1 MVGTLMLAFGST
13 ALAATESRVLDD
25 FSELGAWTAGAS
37 EDVKATA
44 VRRPGGGVCLRYDF
58 GRVSGYAV
66 LRRALPLDLPA
77 HYALV
82 LRLSGKGP
90 ANAFQFKLVDAGGDN
105 VWWYQQPA
113 FKAPRQP
120 TDLKMRRREI
130 TFAWGPTSQRELKQA
145 ATIEL
150 VVASGP
156 GGRGE
161 LCFERLTLQTLPLP
175 KDAVEVRQN
184 EGETAGRRFREMVFS
199 QPRELNGVMLHAPAG
214 GTIAGATLQVM
225 DDTQHWRP
233 VARIPRSSRNTLP
246 LWLAQTE
253 TTAVR
258 VIADKGEPPQI
269 EAADVNTWRTPND
282 MLAALARTQ
291 PRGRMPRAFLN
302 EQNYW
307 TLVGIDGGG
316 AQAALMSEDGAIE
329 PRKAG
334 PSVEPFIVDEAGRT
348 VSWADVGIEHSLREN
363 HLPIPQVRWAA
374 DDVALTVE
382 AAGQGAAG
390 QTQTLAHYT
399 LRNPMAAPRSV
410 TLVLAIRPW
419 QVNPPQQFLNT
430 AGGIAP
436 ISRLTWSDNQ
446 LLVNGRVML
455 KTLDQ
460 PDAVEGAAFERDD
473 LLDPAKPGPKL
484 TTLTDARGLAS
495 ARLRWRIELPP
506 GASRTIALA
515 LPAGPQIAP
524 PQPMEATAA
533 AWHERLNRVQF
544 AVPPSLQPI
553 VDTLRTALAH
563 ILISRDGVALQPGTR
578 SYARSWIRDGAMMT
592 TSLLRLGEVNAARD
606 FVNGYAKHLFA
617 NGKVPCCV
625 DARGADPVAE
635 NDSHGQFIHAVAEVW
650 RYTGD
655 DAFARALWPQVDAA
669 ARYMEQLRQS
679 ERIAANHDGERSAFF
694 GMMPASISHEGYS
707 AKPMH
712 SYWDNFW
719 ALAGWRS
726 AAQLAAAFGSPTR
739 TAELTA
745 QRDEFRNDLAASL
758 RAAVAQHRIDHLP
771 GAAELGD
778 FDPSSST
785 MIFNPA
791 GAESLV
797 PPALLQSTWSRY
809 WQHVTSRRD
818 GSRDWDDYT
827 PYELRSASAFLHLNQ
842 PERARGLLDD
852 LMRDRR
858 PAGWNGWAEVVGR
871 DPRKPRFV
879 GDMPHAWISSDFIRA
894 ALDLF
899 AYERESDQ
907 ALVLGAGLS
916 PDEWKAASLAV
927 RGLRTPWGAID
938 WRITAGDG
946 ASRLRVEVKALTREP
961 PGGVWLA
968 WPPSRPRPVA
978 RVGGRTLSW
987 TDSML
992 RLPSSGAEL
1001 TLELRDVE
1009 QPTAR

>member
-1 MVGTLMLAFGST
+1 MAAIVPLMFALGST
-13 ALAATESRVLDD
+13 PLAATESRLLDD
-25 FSELGAWTAGAS
+25 FSDAGAWTAGAS
-37 EDVKATA
+37 EDVKAAA
-44 VRRPGGGVCLRYDF
+44 VRRPGKGLCLRYDF

-66 LRRALPLDLPA
+66 LRRALPLELPA

-90 ANAFQFKLVDAGGDN
+90 ANAFQFKLLDAGGDN

-113 FKAPRQP
+113 FGAPRKP
-120 TDLKMRRREI
+120 TDI

-145 ATIEL
+145 AAIEL

-161 LCFERLTLQTLPLP
+161 LCFERLTLHTLPVP
-175 KDAVEVRQN
+175 TEAVEVRQN
-184 EGETAGRRFREMVFS
+184 EGESAGRRFRELVFS
-199 QPRELNGVMLHAPAG
+199 QPRELNGVMLRAPTG
-214 GTIAGATLQVM
+214 GTVAGATVQAM
-225 DDTQHWRP
+225 DDAQRWQP
-233 VARIPRSSRNTLP
+233 VARIRRSSRSSLP

-258 VIADKGEPPQI
+258 VVADKGEPPQI
-269 EAADVNTWRTPND
+269 EAADVNTWPTPND

-291 PRGRMPRAFLN
+291 PRGRMPRAFVK

-316 AQAALMSEDGAIE
+316 AQAALLSEDGAIE

-334 PSVEPFIVDEAGRT
+334 PSVEPFILDEAGRT
-348 VSWADVGIEHSLREN
+348 ISWADTRIEHSLREN
-363 HLPIPQVRWAA
+363 HLPIPQVRWAT

-390 QTQTLAHYT
+390 RAQTLAHYT
-399 LRNPMAAPRSV
+399 LRNPTAAPRSV

-436 ISRLTWSDNQ
+436 ITRLAWSNNQ
-446 LLVNGRVML
+446 LRVNGRTML
-455 KTLDQ
+455 QALSP
-460 PDAVEGAAFERDD
+460 PDAVEGAAFEHDD

-484 TTLTDARGLAS
+484 TTLADPRGLAS

-506 GASRTIALA
+506 GASRTIALR
-515 LPAGPQIAP
+515 LPAGAQTEP
-524 PQPMEATAA
+524 PQPMEATEA

-544 AVPPSLQPI
+544 GAPPSLQPV

-563 ILISRDGVALQPGTR
+563 ILISRDGNALQPGTR

-592 TSLLRLGEVNAARD
+592 TSLLRLGEPDAARA
-606 FVNGYAKHLFA
+606 FVNWYATHLFA

-625 DARGADPVAE
+625 DVRGADPVAE

-655 DAFARALWPQVDAA
+655 DAFARDLWPKVDAA

-679 ERIAANHDGERSAFF
+679 ERIAANQKGERIAFF
-694 GMMPASISHEGYS
+694 GVMPASISHEGYS

-719 ALAGWRS
+719 ALAGWRN
-726 AAQLAAAFGSPTR
+726 AAQLAAAFGSPAR
-739 TAELTA
+739 TAELAA
-745 QRDEFRNDLAASL
+745 QRDEFLTDLAASL

-791 GAESLV
+791 GAEGLV
-797 PPALLQSTWSRY
+797 PPALLQSTWNRY

-871 DPRKPRFV
+871 DPRKVRFV

-907 ALVLGAGLS
+907 ALVLGAGLL
-916 PDEWKAASLAV
+916 PEEWEAASFSV
-927 RGLRTPWGAID
+927 RGLRTPWGALSWD
-938 WRITAGDG
+938 ITAG
-946 ASRLRVEVKALTREP
+946 ASASSLRVEVKALSRAP
-961 PGGVWLA
+961 PGGLWLA
-968 WPPSRPRPVA
+968 WPPSLATPVA
-978 RVGGRTLSW
+978 KADAQTLSW
-987 TDSML
+987 VGSML
-992 RLPSSGAEL
+992 RLPSSGG
-1001 TLELRDVE
+1001 TVVLEMR
-1009 QPTAR
+1009 

>member
-1 MVGTLMLAFGST
+1 MAAIVPLMFALGST
-13 ALAATESRVLDD
+13 PLAATESRLLDD
-25 FSELGAWTAGAS
+25 FSDAGAWTAGAS
-37 EDVKATA
+37 EDVKAAA
-44 VRRPGGGVCLRYDF
+44 VRRPGKGLCLRYDF

-66 LRRALPLDLPA
+66 LRRALPLELPA

-90 ANAFQFKLVDAGGDN
+90 ANAFQFKLLDAGGDN

-113 FKAPRQP
+113 FGAPRKP
-120 TDLKMRRREI
+120 TDLKIRRREI

-145 ATIEL
+145 AAIEL

-161 LCFERLTLQTLPLP
+161 LCFERLTLHTLPVP
-175 KDAVEVRQN
+175 TEAVEVRQN
-184 EGETAGRRFREMVFS
+184 EGESAGRRFRELVFS
-199 QPRELNGVMLHAPAG
+199 QPRELNGVMLRAPTG
-214 GTIAGATLQVM
+214 GTVAGATVQAM
-225 DDTQHWRP
+225 DDAQRWQP
-233 VARIPRSSRNTLP
+233 VARIRRSSRSSLP

-258 VIADKGEPPQI
+258 VVADKGEPPQI
-269 EAADVNTWRTPND
+269 EAADVNTWPTPND

-291 PRGRMPRAFLN
+291 PRGRMPRAFVK

-316 AQAALMSEDGAIE
+316 AQAALLSEDGAIE

-334 PSVEPFIVDEAGRT
+334 PSVEPFILDEAGRT
-348 VSWADVGIEHSLREN
+348 ISWADTRIEHSLREN
-363 HLPIPQVRWAA
+363 HLPIPQVRWAT

-390 QTQTLAHYT
+390 RAQTLAHYT
-399 LRNPMAAPRSV
+399 LRNPTAAPRSV

-436 ISRLTWSDNQ
+436 ITRLAWSNNQ
-446 LLVNGRVML
+446 LRVNGRTML
-455 KTLDQ
+455 QALSP
-460 PDAVEGAAFERDD
+460 PDAVEGAAFEHDD

-484 TTLTDARGLAS
+484 TTLADPRGLAS

-506 GASRTIALA
+506 GASRTIALR
-515 LPAGPQIAP
+515 LPAGAQTEP
-524 PQPMEATAA
+524 PQPMEATEA

-544 AVPPSLQPI
+544 GAPPSLQPV

-563 ILISRDGVALQPGTR
+563 ILISRDGNALQPGTR

-592 TSLLRLGEVNAARD
+592 TSLLRLGEPDAARA
-606 FVNGYAKHLFA
+606 FVNWYATHLFA

-625 DARGADPVAE
+625 DVRGADPVAE

-655 DAFARALWPQVDAA
+655 DAFARDLWPKVDAA

-679 ERIAANHDGERSAFF
+679 ERIAANQKGERIAFF
-694 GMMPASISHEGYS
+694 GVMPASISHEGYS

-719 ALAGWRS
+719 ALAGWRN
-726 AAQLAAAFGSPTR
+726 AAQLAAAFGSPAR
-739 TAELTA
+739 TAELAA
-745 QRDEFRNDLAASL
+745 QRDEFLTDLAASL

-791 GAESLV
+791 GAEGLV
-797 PPALLQSTWSRY
+797 PPALLQSTWNRY

-871 DPRKPRFV
+871 DPRKVRFV

-907 ALVLGAGLS
+907 ALVLGAGLL
-916 PDEWKAASLAV
+916 PEEWEAASFSV
-927 RGLRTPWGAID
+927 RGLRTPWGALSWD
-938 WRITAGDG
+938 ITAG
-946 ASRLRVEVKALTREP
+946 ASASSLRVEVKALSRAP
-961 PGGVWLA
+961 PGGLWLA
-968 WPPSRPRPVA
+968 WPPSLATPVA
-978 RVGGRTLSW
+978 KADAQTLSW
-987 TDSML
+987 VGSML
-992 RLPSSGAEL
+992 RLPSSGG
-1001 TLELRDVE
+1001 TVVLEMR
-1009 QPTAR
+1009 